1 MKKATLLLQ
10 IKENEQKND
19 KQEDDNWLLS
29 IKLVL
34 PVSMGSDFT

>member
-19 KQEDDNWLLS
+19 KQEDDN
-29 IKLVL
+29 
-34 PVSMGSDFT
+34 